1 MKITKYNK
9 AKEEGSTGRITDS
22 GTLISSPSYASAE
35 VCDEAKRLKETHLIF
50 GQPFNGTA
58 DVSGDISNAQNITAS
73 GGDLTVKSDY
83 DEEGLNGGNIY
94 ADVDIEAGN
103 DITAVNNVIGK
114 KFIGDVEAENV
125 TTVNLS
131 ADSGK
136 ITSLR
141 GDNLGYNYAEI
152 KEALI
157 DMLTSVEIT
166 TEKLTV
172 TKQAHFFEL
181 IIDKIKAAG
190 GAILLSPA
198 DGFKV
203 DKVRMTNL
211 NPAFYKLYF
220 RAKNGDKA
228 ISNMWQVGD

>member
-35 VCDEAKRLKETHLIF
+35 VCDEAKRLKDTHLIF

-58 DVSGDISNAQNITAS
+58 DVSGDLTNVNNITAS
-73 GGDLTVKSDY
+73 GGDITVRAEDGK
-83 DEEGLNGGNIY
+83 GGNIT
-94 ADVDIEAGN
+94 ADGIV
-103 DITAVNNVIGK
+103 TAQ

-131 ADSGK
+131 ADSGR

-190 GAILLSPA
+190 GAVLLTPA

-203 DKVRMTNL
+203 DKVRLINH
-211 NPAFYKLYF
+211 NPAFYRLYF

-228 ISNMWQVGD
+228 ISNMW

>member
-1 MKITKYNK
+1 MKINKYNVPK
-9 AKEEGSTGRITDS
+9 GSESSVRTS
-22 GTLISSPSYASAE
+22 GGTVVINAESSVSAE
-35 VCDEAKRLKETHLIF
+35 ICEEAKRLKDTHLIF

-58 DVSGDISNAQNITAS
+58 DVSGDLTNVNNITAS
-73 GGDLTVKSDY
+73 GGDITVRAEDGK
-83 DEEGLNGGNIY
+83 GGNIT
-94 ADVDIEAGN
+94 ADGIV
-103 DITAVNNVIGK
+103 TAQ

-172 TKQAHFFEL
+172 TK
-181 IIDKIKAAG
+181 
-190 GAILLSPA
+190 
-198 DGFKV
+198 
-203 DKVRMTNL
+203 
-211 NPAFYKLYF
+211 
-220 RAKNGDKA
+220 
-228 ISNMWQVGD
+228 

>member
-1 MKITKYNK
+1 MKINKYNVPK
-9 AKEEGSTGRITDS
+9 GSESSVRTS
-22 GTLISSPSYASAE
+22 GGTVVINAESSVSAE
-35 VCDEAKRLKETHLIF
+35 ICEEAKRLKDTHLIF

-58 DVSGDISNAQNITAS
+58 DVSGDLTNVNNITAS
-73 GGDLTVKSDY
+73 GGDITVRAEDGK
-83 DEEGLNGGNIY
+83 GGNIT
-94 ADVDIEAGN
+94 ADGIV
-103 DITAVNNVIGK
+103 TAQ

-190 GAILLSPA
+190 GAVLLTPA

-203 DKVRMTNL
+203 DKVRLINH
-211 NPAFYKLYF
+211 NPAFYRLYF

-228 ISNMWQVGD
+228 ISNMW